1 MSSYVGRFAPSPTG
15 PLHFGSLIAALAS
28 YLDAKHHD
36 GLWLLR
42 IEDLDPPRE
51 LESAPKQIMSQL
63 HACGLHWDQDVL
75 FQHSRL
81 DAYQSYLDTLSTVTY
96 PCICPRSPGA
106 CAGTCRMRTFSQT
119 KTPYAIRLKTHKKP
133 IEIADLFLGKQT
145 FDNDLGDFIIKRK
158 DGLFAYQLAV
168 IIDDVYQK
176 INHVIRGADLLESTP
191 RQIIIAQQLNLPEP
205 TYGHIRLAVN
215 PSGQKLSKQSHAL
228 EIDTSSP
235 LVLLRQALIALG
247 QDTQNRAI
255 SVTQLLRSAVSSWD
269 RSLLPQTPFI
279 FTGN

>member
-51 LESAPKQIMSQL
+51 LKSAPKQIMSQL
-63 HACGLHWDQDVL
+63 RTCGLHWDQDVL

-81 DAYQSYLDTLSTVTY
+81 DAYQVYLDKLKPVVY
-96 PCICPRSPGA
+96 PCICPRNPGVYP
-106 CAGTCRMRTFSQT
+106 GTCRKRTFSQT
-119 KTPYAIRLKTHKKP
+119 KTPYAIRLKAHDDP
-133 IEIADLFLGKQT
+133 IEITDLFLGKQT
-145 FDNDLGDFIIKRK
+145 FGNDLGDFIIKRK

-168 IIDDVYQK
+168 VIDDIYQK
-176 INHVIRGADLLESTP
+176 VNHVIRGVDLLESTP
-191 RQIIIAQQLNLPEP
+191 RLIVIAQQLNLPVP

-247 QDTQNRAI
+247 QDTQNRAS
-255 SVTQLLRSAVSSWD
+255 SVTQLLTSAVRSWD
-269 RSLLPQTPFI
+269 RTLLPRAPFI
-279 FTGN
+279 SAGN

>member
-51 LESAPKQIMSQL
+51 LTSAPKQIMSQL
-63 HACGLHWDQDVL
+63 RACGLHWDQEVL

-81 DAYQSYLDTLSTVTY
+81 DAYQVYLDKLSAVTY
-96 PCICPRSPGA
+96 PCVCPRNPGVY
-106 CAGTCRMRTFSQT
+106 AGTCRMRTFSQT
-119 KTPYAIRLKTHKKP
+119 KTPYAIRLKTHNEP
-133 IEIADLFLGKQT
+133 IEIADLFLGKQI

-168 IIDDVYQK
+168 VIDDVYQK

-191 RQIIIAQQLNLPEP
+191 RQIVIAQRLNLPIP
-205 TYGHIRLAVN
+205 VYGHIRLAVN
-215 PSGQKLSKQSHAL
+215 PSGQKLSKQSHAI

-235 LVLLRQALIALG
+235 MDLLRQALIALG
-247 QDTQNRAI
+247 QDTHNRA
-255 SVTQLLRSAVSSWD
+255 STVTRLLTSAVRSWD
-269 RSLLPQTPFI
+269 RTLLPRAPFI
-279 FTGN
+279 FAGN

>member
-15 PLHFGSLIAALAS
+15 ALHFGSLIAALAS

-51 LESAPKQIMSQL
+51 LESAPRQIMSQL
-63 HACGLHWDQDVL
+63 HACGLHWDQEVL

-81 DAYQSYLDTLSTVTY
+81 DAYQDYLDQLGSATY
-96 PCICPRSPGA
+96 PCICRRTPGVYTGA
-106 CAGTCRMRTFSQT
+106 CRERTFSQT
-119 KTPYAIRLKTHKKP
+119 KPPYAVRLKTSHDP
-133 IEIADLFLGKQT
+133 IEIDDLFLGKQA
-145 FDNDLGDFIIKRK
+145 FDSEVGDFIIKRK

-168 IIDDVYQK
+168 VADDTCQE
-176 INHVIRGADLLESTP
+176 INHIIRGVDLLESTP
-191 RQIIIAQQLNLPEP
+191 RQIIVAEQLDLPMP
-205 TYGHIRLAVN
+205 AYGHIRLAVN

-235 LVLLRQALIALG
+235 LVLLRLALTALG
-247 QDTQNRAI
+247 QDTHNRAS
-255 SVTQLLRSAVSSWD
+255 SVTQLLTSAVRSWD
-269 RSLLPQTPFI
+269 RSFLPSAPFI
-279 FTGN
+279 YSGN

>member
-51 LESAPKQIMSQL
+51 LKSAPKQIMSQL
-63 HACGLHWDQDVL
+63 HACGLHWDQEVL

-81 DAYQSYLDTLSTVTY
+81 DAYEVHLDKLCAVSY
-96 PCICPRSPGA
+96 PCICPRSPSIY
-106 CAGTCRMRTFSQT
+106 AGTCRKRTFSQT
-119 KTPYAIRLKTHKKP
+119 KTPYAIRLKATNDP
-133 IEIADLFLGKQT
+133 IEIGDLFLGKQT
-145 FDNDLGDFIIKRK
+145 FDSDLGDFIIKRK

-168 IIDDVYQK
+168 VIDDAYQK
-176 INHVIRGADLLESTP
+176 INHVIRGVDLLESTP
-191 RQIIIAQQLNLPEP
+191 RQIIIAQQLNVTLP

-235 LVLLRQALIALG
+235 LVLLRHALMALG
-247 QDTQNRAI
+247 QDTHKRAC
-255 SVTQLLRSAVSSWD
+255 SVTQLLTSAVRSWD
-269 RSLLPQTPFI
+269 RKLLPRAPFI
-279 FTGN
+279 FAGN

>member
-15 PLHFGSLIAALAS
+15 ALHFGSLIAALAS

-51 LESAPKQIMSQL
+51 LTSAPKQIMSQL
-63 HACGLHWDQDVL
+63 RACGLHWDQEVL

-81 DAYQSYLDTLSTVTY
+81 DAYQGYLDKLSAVTY
-96 PCICPRSPGA
+96 PCICPRNPGVY
-106 CAGTCRMRTFSQT
+106 AGTCRMRTFSQT
-119 KTPYAIRLKTHKKP
+119 KTPYAIRLKTHNDP
-133 IEIADLFLGKQT
+133 IEIDDLFLEKQT

-158 DGLFAYQLAV
+158 DDLFAYQLAV
-168 IIDDVYQK
+168 VIDDVYQK

-191 RQIIIAQQLNLPEP
+191 RQIVIAQQLDLPVP
-205 TYGHIRLAVN
+205 VYGHIRLAVN

-235 LVLLRQALIALG
+235 TDLLRHALIALG
-247 QDTQNRAI
+247 QDTHNRA
-255 SVTQLLRSAVSSWD
+255 STVTQLLTSAVRSWD
-269 RSLLPQTPFI
+269 RTLLSRAPFI

>member
-15 PLHFGSLIAALAS
+15 ALHFGSLIAALAS

-51 LESAPKQIMSQL
+51 LSSAPKQIMSQL
-63 HACGLHWDQDVL
+63 RACGLHWDQEVL

-81 DAYQSYLDTLSTVTY
+81 DAYQGYLDKLSTVTY
-96 PCICPRSPGA
+96 PCICPRNPGVY
-106 CAGTCRMRTFSQT
+106 AGTCRMRTFSQT
-119 KTPYAIRLKTHKKP
+119 KTPYAIRLKTHNDP
-133 IEIADLFLGKQT
+133 VEIDDLFLEKQT

-158 DGLFAYQLAV
+158 DDLFAYQLAV
-168 IIDDVYQK
+168 VIDDVYQK

-191 RQIIIAQQLNLPEP
+191 RQIVIAQQLDLPVP
-205 TYGHIRLAVN
+205 VYGHIRLAVN

-235 LVLLRQALIALG
+235 TDLLRHALIALG
-247 QDTQNRAI
+247 QDTHNRA
-255 SVTQLLRSAVSSWD
+255 STVTQLLTSAVRSWD
-269 RSLLPQTPFI
+269 RTLLSRAPFI